1 MYPVGQREGQGCAF
15 KGIRCR
21 LGEAPGRGQPGAPSA
36 RRQVGTEGHPG
47 QWFCSPDEVS
57 LSLARLTE
65 GKLVG
70 EVRTLPWASV
80 SPPRIMV
87 IHRMP

>member
-1 MYPVGQREGQGCAF
+1 MSRGSVRGPGLRFAKEAGAALGKLRGEGSQR
-15 KGIRCR
+15 
-21 LGEAPGRGQPGAPSA
+21 LLSA
-36 RRQVGTEGHPG
+36 RQQVGTEGHPG

-70 EVRTLPWASV
+70 EVRTLPRASV
-80 SPPRIMV
+80 SPPLIIV